1 MTTSVHDLPATRL
14 VRNPGTGEA
23 IAEVPIHTRAELD
36 AALER
41 AKSAQRDWARV
52 PRHERSALLRR
63 YAGVL
68 SDHHE
73 ELAILLASENGKP
86 VAQARAEIGT
96 TVRIFEGFAAR
107 LLEWHEE
114 ARFLDSQAG
123 LERDVQITRHEPLG
137 VIGAIVPFNFPS
149 ELQAWKVAPAVA
161 MGNTVVVKPASATPL
176 TGAREIALMAEA
188 GFPSGVVQVIHGP
201 ADIARALAEHPI
213 PAGISLTGS
222 TEAGL
227 SVAAS
232 GARTLKRVELEL
244 GGNDAMIVL
253 ADADLDLVVS
263 EAVLGRSLANGQVC
277 CATKRVLVERPLF
290 ARLLERLSVDFGG
303 LRLGDQLIEGTQ
315 LGPLIS
321 PTAATKVAQQIV
333 TALGEGARL
342 IAGGEPN
349 NGAFIKPTVIADD
362 DANCG
367 VSHSIEIFGPVLDV
381 IPFDAVEDAVDIAN
395 DSIFGL
401 SGAVFSRDI
410 GRAMDVAL
418 QLESGAIVING
429 TGNYR
434 SDEMA
439 WGGCKLSGNVREG
452 LSTSL
457 ENFAQTKTVSLRR
470 ILSDR

>member
-1 MTTSVHDLPATRL
+1 MTTSVHDLSTTRV

-23 IAEVPIHTRAELD
+23 IAEVPINTREELD

-41 AKSAQRDWARV
+41 AKAAQRDWARV

-63 YAGVL
+63 YADVL
-68 SDHHE
+68 RAHSE
-73 ELAILLASENGKP
+73 ELATLLASENGKP
-86 VAQARAEIGT
+86 IGQARAEIGT
-96 TVRIFEGFAAR
+96 TARIFDGFASR
-107 LLEWHEE
+107 ILEWHEE

-188 GFPSGVVQVIHGP
+188 DFPPGVVQVIHGP

-253 ADADLDLVVS
+253 ADADLDLVVA

-290 ARLLERLSVDFGG
+290 ATLVERLNADFGG
-303 LRLGDQLIEGTQ
+303 LRLGDQLIDGTQ
-315 LGPLIS
+315 IGPLIS
-321 PTAATKVAQQIV
+321 SSAAAEVVEQVRTAV
-333 TALGEGARL
+333 GEGARL
-342 IAGGEPN
+342 IVGGDVN
-349 NGAFIKPTVIADD
+349 DGAFVKPTVIVDD
-362 DANCG
+362 EATSG
-367 VSHSIEIFGPVLDV
+367 VSHSVEIFGPVLDIV
-381 IPFDAVEDAVDIAN
+381 PFDAVEHAVEVAN
-395 DSIFGL
+395 SSVFGL

-418 QLESGAIVING
+418 QLETGAIVING

-439 WGGCKLSGNVREG
+439 WGGYKLSGNVREG
-452 LSTSL
+452 LGTSL
-457 ENFAQTKTVSLRR
+457 DDFAQTKTLTLRR